1 MTKWSTPGRI
11 PDGDAGV
18 IGNPI
23 CPYDKLDSLPRDPAR
38 LDADF
43 VSQDPV
49 KTDNKS
55 VVAFGQISSMLFGM
69 VLPPWLEAEMF
80 HALALIPM
88 VAVKDH
94 VTDIAGRAGV
104 AFVLPET
111 GQSEKQE
118 IILDASD
125 YHLLAQAHWGNPRT
139 TSPDIETAIL
149 KEYPVAELGST
160 QQAVAPPSAAEQA
173 AETIDFY
180 EQYEYYK
187 PKINSVLPGQWL
199 YREVRTGA
207 TSPEIWATADDS
219 AQAWYVHGKL
229 VVCKRTEACATSEQW
244 LMPAGPSF
252 TLLYP
257 PTPQQSLTPAQIKQL
272 KKESPKQR
280 LAAWNKLLARFRQQY
295 KTLPTLSEY
304 PRPLHVA
311 ANVLTGYGNYPYLDA
326 S

>member
-1 MTKWSTPGRI
+1 VPRRRPLTQPDLSAGQWIYQVTKWSTPGRI

-139 TSPDIETAIL
+139 TSPNIETAIL

-173 AETIDFY
+173 AEKIDSY
-180 EQYEYYK
+180 EEYEYY
-187 PKINSVLPGQWL
+187 PTKINSVPPASGC
-199 YREVRTGA
+199 TGRCA
-207 TSPEIWATADDS
+207 P
-219 AQAWYVHGKL
+219 AQG
-229 VVCKRTEACATSEQW
+229 RRRS
-244 LMPAGPSF
+244 GR
-252 TLLYP
+252 P
-257 PTPQQSLTPAQIKQL
+257 PTTPPRLGMCTASLWCA
-272 KKESPKQR
+272 S
-280 LAAWNKLLARFRQQY
+280 A
-295 KTLPTLSEY
+295 
-304 PRPLHVA
+304 PRPA
-311 ANVLTGYGNYPYLDA
+311 RRRSSG
-326 S
+326 